1 VRVDIELSYIAYFK
15 LSPLMEREIIDILG
29 YFIEAYDNERIG
41 DRCFD
46 VADLIMLLV
55 RPAGFPSARSGQAHF
70 ATREF
75 LTEGRKVSERNG
87 APSRIRTC
95 DLRIRRQKNIKKIS
109 KQK

>member
-1 VRVDIELSYIAYFK
+1 MRVDIELSYIAYFK

-55 RPAGFPSARSGQAHF
+55 RPAGFPSARSL
-70 ATREF
+70 R
-75 LTEGRKVSERNG
+75 SELRVEDR
-87 APSRIRTC
+87 ARSLC
-95 DLRIRRQKNIKKIS
+95 DSGIPH
-109 KQK
+109 